1 MRELF
6 SIMEGAGDG
15 YNKGFSR
22 IVRPSVRG
30 IIICGKKLVL
40 GYSTGCGA
48 YEIPG
53 GGIEAG
59 ETHFEALRREIR
71 EELGISI
78 ADNTITEFGAV
89 HRIAYNSTRMEI
101 FDQMNYYYICEA
113 AQSSSEIEAMQGHEA
128 EPGFQLRIAEPQ
140 MAVAKNRSR
149 LNAEDIIVQ
158 RDTRVMELLIEEGY
172 FPARL

>member
-89 HRIAYNSTRMEI
+89 HRIAQQHSDGN
-101 FDQMNYYYICEA
+101 
-113 AQSSSEIEAMQGHEA
+113 
-128 EPGFQLRIAEPQ
+128 LRP
-140 MAVAKNRSR
+140 
-149 LNAEDIIVQ
+149 D
-158 RDTRVMELLIEEGY
+158 ELLLYLRGSSKQQ
-172 FPARL
+172 

>member
-1 MRELF
+1 
-6 SIMEGAGDG
+6 
-15 YNKGFSR
+15 
-22 IVRPSVRG
+22 
-30 IIICGKKLVL
+30 
-40 GYSTGCGA
+40 
-48 YEIPG
+48 
-53 GGIEAG
+53 
-59 ETHFEALRREIR
+59 
-71 EELGISI
+71 
-78 ADNTITEFGAV
+78 
-89 HRIAYNSTRMEI
+89 MEI